1 MKKIKTALITGGG
14 GLLGPQHAIALAKI
28 NFRVILIDL
37 NKSKLLISKKKIEQ
51 EVLLA
56 DVRIFVC
63 DITNEKKLKSLNNEL
78 EKKDISIDVLINNA
92 AMNPKM
98 NKYSAGGR
106 APHS

>member
-37 NKSKLLISKKKIEQ
+37 NKPKLLISKKKIEQ

-78 EKKDISIDVLINNA
+78 KK
-92 AMNPKM
+92 KG
-98 NKYSAGGR
+98 YFY
-106 APHS
+106 